1 MYIFINILIIFF
13 WIIFFLFF
21 YNIYNIFILFILS
34 EIIWMVLFNISIF
47 LSIYFDNFLLFIN
60 NIFILSFATTE
71 FSLGFYL
78 IFLISNF
85 NKIIEKKI

>member
-1 MYIFINILIIFF
+1 
-13 WIIFFLFF
+13 
-21 YNIYNIFILFILS
+21 
-34 EIIWMVLFNISIF
+34 MVLFNISIF